1 MVEKTIQVQCLNFGP
16 VSGSLLRVS
25 GWWWSRPAQQP
36 SDKQPAALTISW
48 PVPLLD
54 PIAMGRSSVSISM
67 WEPEIFIASHFFRIC
82 LKFEELLSKQTLKS
96 DMKFFLTLAINR
108 LALNIWSF
116 IAPFLVNRNPTVL
129 ATGRSHPWTRK
140 ASTEVLERRR
150 RVGDLWPRKFRKN
163 PSLLIT
169 LKLDAGDSRAWY
181 DKPFKRR
188 NSTKKKLILS
198 RCAIRPPLAGLMVKY
213 GEIATP

>member
-1 MVEKTIQVQCLNFGP
+1 MFQGDGDP
-16 VSGSLLRVS
+16 D
-25 GWWWSRPAQQP
+25 QP
-36 SDKQPAALTISW
+36 SNRATNNQQHWPFHGQCHFLTQSPWGEAACQSACESLKYSSHLISFVSVWSSKNCYPNKLLNLTWS
-48 PVPLLD
+48 
-54 PIAMGRSSVSISM
+54 
-67 WEPEIFIASHFFRIC
+67 
-82 LKFEELLSKQTLKS
+82 
-96 DMKFFLTLAINR
+96 FFLTLAINR